1 MKNVGIVGVGYVGLT
16 QAVGMAQLGH
26 KVVAY
31 DIDKEKIAT
40 LKKGKSPFFEPG
52 LEEALS
58 EVIAKSL
65 VSFSTQVA
73 DLANSEFI
81 FLCLP
86 TPQDE
91 DGSADTSYLI
101 AAAEELTPVVQVGT
115 YLIVKSTVP
124 VKSWE
129 SLSTTIN
136 RKDVFIISN
145 PEFLR
150 EGNALFDFHHPDRIV
165 IGAQIHGSAKKVA
178 ELYEDLT
185 TEFVLTDNTSAE
197 LIKYAAN
204 SFLAMK
210 LSFVN
215 DISALCETLDA
226 NSNEVLFG
234 VGLDNRIGNKFL
246 TPGPG
251 WGGSCFPKDV
261 RALANI
267 ADKEK
272 IMMPLL
278 TAAIESNE
286 NAQDRVV
293 EKILKNFDNNLKGIK
308 IAALGL
314 AFKANTDDIRNSPAI
329 AIINKL
335 QRLGA
340 SIEAFDPA
348 VKSVIGVKTKPQVMD
363 IFNDSDLL
371 IILTEWPD
379 FSKIDLKNGTKKMRS
394 AFLLDTRNIFDKDQV
409 LEAGAVSIS

>member
-58 EVIAKSL
+58 EVIAKGL

-73 DLANSEFI
+73 DIANSEFI

-91 DGSADTSYLI
+91 DGSADTSHLI
-101 AAAEELTPVVQVGT
+101 EAVNELTPAVQVGS

-129 SLSTTIN
+129 SLSTTVN
-136 RKDVFIISN
+136 RSDVFIISN

-165 IGAQIHGSAKKVA
+165 IGAQNHASAKKVA

-286 NAQDRVV
+286 NAQARVV
-293 EKILKNFDNNLKGIK
+293 EKILSKFDNNLKGVK

-314 AFKANTDDIRNSPAI
+314 AFKANTDDIRNSPAVT
-329 AIINKL
+329 IINKL

-340 SIEAFDPA
+340 SIQAFDPA
-348 VKSVIGVKTKPQVMD
+348 VKSVIGVETKPQLMD
-363 IFNDSDLL
+363 IFDDCDLL
-371 IILTEWPD
+371 VILTEWPE
-379 FSKIDLKNGTKKMRS
+379 FSKVDLKNATKKMRR
-394 AFLLDTRNIFDKDQV
+394 AFILDTRNVFDKNQI
-409 LEAGAVSIS
+409 LEAGAISIS

>member
-1 MKNVGIVGVGYVGLT
+1 MKKVGIVGVGYVGLT
-16 QAVGMAQLGH
+16 QAVGLAQLGH

-31 DIDKEKIAT
+31 DNNAEKIAI
-40 LKKGKSPFFEPG
+40 LKKGESPFFEPG
-52 LEEALS
+52 LDEALFK
-58 EVIAKSL
+58 VVKKNL
-65 VSFSTQVA
+65 VSFSTEVT
-73 DLANSEFI
+73 DLTNSEFI

-86 TPQDE
+86 TPQDQ
-91 DGSADTSYLI
+91 DGSADTSHLLAAVKDI
-101 AAAEELTPVVQVGT
+101 APVIKSKA

-129 SLSTTIN
+129 RLSQQVN
-136 RKDVFIISN
+136 RNDVSIISN

-150 EGNALFDFHHPDRIV
+150 EGKALFDFHHPDRIV
-165 IGAQIHGSAKKVA
+165 IGAQNQSLAQKVA
-178 ELYEDLT
+178 VLYKNLK
-185 TEFVLTDNTSAE
+185 TEFVFTDNTSAE

-215 DISALCETLDA
+215 DISALCENLEA
-226 NSNEVLFG
+226 NSDEVLLG

-261 RALANI
+261 RALANM

-272 IMMPLL
+272 VMMPLL

-293 EKILKNFDNNLKGIK
+293 AKILNKFDNDLKDVK

-314 AFKANTDDIRNSPAI
+314 AFKADTDDVRNSPAV
-329 AIINKL
+329 AIIKKL
-335 QRLGA
+335 QTLGA
-340 SIEAFDPA
+340 TVVAYDPA
-348 VKSVIGVKTKPQVMD
+348 VKYISGIETKVQLMD
-363 IFNDSDLL
+363 IFDGADLL
-371 IILTEWPD
+371 VVLTEWPE
-379 FSKIDLKNGTKKMRS
+379 FSKVDLKKVLKKMRNT
-394 AFLLDTRNIFDKDQV
+394 FVIDTRNIFDKTKV
-409 LEAGAVSIS
+409 LKAGAASVF

>member
-1 MKNVGIVGVGYVGLT
+1 MNNVGIVGVGYVGLT

-58 EVIAKSL
+58 EVIAKGL
-65 VSFSTQVA
+65 VSFSNQVA

-101 AAAEELTPVVQVGT
+101 AAVEELTPVVQVGS

-129 SLSTTIN
+129 SLSTTVN
-136 RKDVFIISN
+136 RKDDFIVSN

-165 IGAQIHGSAKKVA
+165 IGAQSHSSAKKVA

-226 NSNEVLFG
+226 NSPEVLFG

-293 EKILKNFDNNLKGIK
+293 AKILKNFDNNLNGIK

-314 AFKANTDDIRNSPAI
+314 AFKANTDDVRNSPAI
-329 AIINKL
+329 GIIYKL
-335 QRLGA
+335 QRMGA
-340 SIEAFDPA
+340 NIIAYDPA
-348 VKSVIGVKTKPQVMD
+348 VKKSYDIELSDSVKDLIY
-363 IFNDSDLL
+363 ISDLIL
-371 IILTEWPD
+371 VLTEWSEFKNIDPIPSSEIKD
-379 FSKIDLKNGTKKMRS
+379 PKYIYDTRGFLDLKQWKSQGYK
-394 AFLLDTRNIFDKDQV
+394 I
-409 LEAGAVSIS
+409 I

>member
-1 MKNVGIVGVGYVGLT
+1 MNNVGIVGVGYVGLT

-58 EVIAKSL
+58 EVIAKGL
-65 VSFSTQVA
+65 VSFSNQVA

-101 AAAEELTPVVQVGT
+101 AAVEELTPVVQVGS

-129 SLSTTIN
+129 SLSTTVN
-136 RKDVFIISN
+136 HKDVFIVSN

-165 IGAQIHGSAKKVA
+165 IGAQSHSSAKKVA
-178 ELYEDLT
+178 ELYEDIK

-226 NSNEVLFG
+226 NSPEVLFG

-293 EKILKNFDNNLKGIK
+293 AKILKNFDNNLKGIK

-314 AFKANTDDIRNSPAI
+314 AFKANTDDVRNSPAV
-329 AIINKL
+329 AIIQKL
-335 QRLGA
+335 QKLGVRVDSYDPVVKNFMGI
-340 SIEAFDPA
+340 SIMNSIHETLKDA
-348 VKSVIGVKTKPQVMD
+348 
-363 IFNDSDLL
+363 DLVL
-371 IILTEWPD
+371 FLTEWPE
-379 FSKIDLKNGTKKMRS
+379 FKILEPDDLLGVVKNLNV
-394 AFLLDTRNIFDKDQV
+394 FDTRKFIEVSKWAAVGFQV
-409 LEAGAVSIS
+409 F

>member
-58 EVIAKSL
+58 EVIAKGL
-65 VSFSTQVA
+65 VSFSNQVA

-101 AAAEELTPVVQVGT
+101 AAVEELTPVVQVGS

-129 SLSTTIN
+129 SLSTTVN
-136 RKDVFIISN
+136 RKDVFIVSN

-165 IGAQIHGSAKKVA
+165 IGAQSHSSAKKVA
-178 ELYEDLT
+178 ELYEDIK

-226 NSNEVLFG
+226 NSPEVLFG

-293 EKILKNFDNNLKGIK
+293 AKILKNFDNNLKGIK

-314 AFKANTDDIRNSPAI
+314 AFKANTDDVRNSPAV
-329 AIINKL
+329 AIIQKL
-335 QRLGA
+335 QKLGVRVDSYDPVVKNFMGI
-340 SIEAFDPA
+340 SIMNSIHETLKDA
-348 VKSVIGVKTKPQVMD
+348 
-363 IFNDSDLL
+363 DLVL
-371 IILTEWPD
+371 FLTEWPE
-379 FSKIDLKNGTKKMRS
+379 FKILEPDDLLGVVKNLNV
-394 AFLLDTRNIFDKDQV
+394 FDTRKFIEVSKWAAVGFQV
-409 LEAGAVSIS
+409 F

>member
-1 MKNVGIVGVGYVGLT
+1 MNNVGIVGVGYVGLT

-58 EVIAKSL
+58 EVIAKGL
-65 VSFSTQVA
+65 VSFSNQGV

-101 AAAEELTPVVQVGT
+101 AAVEELTPVVQVGS

-129 SLSTTIN
+129 SLSTTVN
-136 RKDVFIISN
+136 RKDVFIVSN

-226 NSNEVLFG
+226 NSPEVLFG

-251 WGGSCFPKDV
+251 WGG
-261 RALANI
+261 
-267 ADKEK
+267 
-272 IMMPLL
+272 
-278 TAAIESNE
+278 
-286 NAQDRVV
+286 
-293 EKILKNFDNNLKGIK
+293 
-308 IAALGL
+308 
-314 AFKANTDDIRNSPAI
+314 
-329 AIINKL
+329 
-335 QRLGA
+335 
-340 SIEAFDPA
+340 
-348 VKSVIGVKTKPQVMD
+348 
-363 IFNDSDLL
+363 
-371 IILTEWPD
+371 
-379 FSKIDLKNGTKKMRS
+379 
-394 AFLLDTRNIFDKDQV
+394 
-409 LEAGAVSIS
+409 